1 MSVKKTLRFET
12 PLRRL
17 ELDVRLERKEPH
29 DGELDTNLEPVTE
42 AHNRLAISAG
52 FWERNSPR
60 ARWREDCFGQ
70 CNDMVEQFAAGLPG
84 AQRFALERLCQLWR
98 EWHLNDLQAGT
109 EAQRLA
115 VAIAEDA
122 GELNRIDW
130 YGSACAALERRGLL
144 TDRGYKYGS
153 KWLVRRLPVSVAS
166 EITALVEQ
174 LGA

>member
-17 ELDVRLERKEPH
+17 ELDVRLERQEPH

-60 ARWREDCFGQ
+60 ARWREDQFGQ
-70 CNDMVEQFAAGLPG
+70 CRDTVEAFATDLPE
-84 AQRFALERLCQLWR
+84 AQRAPLLRLCELWR
-98 EWHLNDLQAGT
+98 EWHMNDMQAGT
-109 EAQRLA
+109 EAQRAALA
-115 VAIAEDA
+115 DMPRERTV
-122 GELNRIDW
+122 DW
-130 YGSACAALERRGLL
+130 YSRACDFLATRGLL
-144 TDRGYKYGS
+144 TDRGYKFGS
-153 KWLVRRLPVSVAS
+153 KWLVRRLPTAVAT
-166 EITALVEQ
+166 EVLAIAEQ